1 MNAAASH
8 TATHEDAMLMMQFL
22 RWGSEMGLEDSLRA
36 IFSEDFDPEADAM
49 ENPVVGRVLTFGEA
63 LATMVKHGLLDRALV
78 VDLLWVEGIWSR
90 VEPHALRVRERS
102 GEPRLYENF
111 EALVK

>member
-1 MNAAASH
+1 MNAAADH

-22 RWGSEMGLEDSLRA
+22 RWGSEMGLEDALRT
-36 IFSEDFDPEADAM
+36 IFSDEFDPETEAM
-49 ENPVVGRVLTFGEA
+49 NSPVVGKVLTFGEA

-90 VEPHALRVRERS
+90 VEPHALRSREHS
-102 GEPRLYENF
+102 GEPRLFENF